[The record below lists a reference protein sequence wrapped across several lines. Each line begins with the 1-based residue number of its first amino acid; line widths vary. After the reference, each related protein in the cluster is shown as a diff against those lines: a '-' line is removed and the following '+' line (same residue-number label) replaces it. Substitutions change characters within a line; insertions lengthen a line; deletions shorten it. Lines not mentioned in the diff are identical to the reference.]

1 METFRDHLPELEFL
15 VDVVVVD
22 QVEEIH
28 RHHLEEA
35 PIKLIMVEADTMEKL
50 VDLARDLP
58 YIVVVAAVAAVV
70 LVKMVRTLEMVMVES
85 ECGFHQIID
94 THLISIF

>member
-1 METFRDHLPELEFL
+1 METFRDHHPEVEDL

-22 QVEEIH
+22 QVEEVH

-50 VDLARDLP
+50 AVLARELLN
-58 YIVVVAAVAAVV
+58 IVVEAAVAAVV
-70 LVKMVRTLEMVMVES
+70 LVKLVRTLEMVMVES
-85 ECGFHQIID
+85 E
-94 THLISIF
+94 

>member
-1 METFRDHLPELEFL
+1 METFRDHHPEMEFL

-28 RHHLEEA
+28 RHQLEEA
-35 PIKLIMVEADTMEKL
+35 PIKLIMVEADTTEKL
-50 VDLARDLP
+50 VVMVRGLP

-70 LVKMVRTLEMVMVES
+70 LVKMVRTLEMVTVES
-85 ECGFHQIID
+85 E
-94 THLISIF
+94 